1 MLEYMGVR
9 NQYFSKLLKECFSNG
24 ICVQRFERGEE
35 NLQGEGRDSTE
46 AVSAC
51 QRGWSCQMG
60 VSNGG
65 N

>member
-1 MLEYMGVR
+1 MPFGLIEKVKLE
-9 NQYFSKLLKECFSNG
+9 
-24 ICVQRFERGEE
+24 QRFERGEE

-65 N
+65 NE